1 LIVRRTALLL
11 LALAALLAAAP
22 VAQADDESV
31 FRAWTREN
39 TTLAKLESA
48 LGKNLKTWS
57 RSDGRNGGPALER
70 IAKIRRLVARRRAA
84 VTDEDA
90 STGKGASGR
99 KNALAALRDYD
110 AAMVKLRN
118 AINAGMDGNSRR
130 ASSYLGEYDALIA
143 RSQKYERRALAAFD
157 DAGVT

>member
-39 TTLAKLESA
+39 TTLAKLEDA
-48 LGKNLKTWS
+48 LDKNLKTWQ
-57 RSDGRNGGPALER
+57 RSGGKNGGPALER

-84 VTDEDA
+84 VTDEEA
-90 STGKGASGR
+90 STGNGGSGR

-110 AAMVKLRN
+110 AAMVKLRS
-118 AINAGMDGNSRR
+118 AINAGMDGDSR
-130 ASSYLGEYDALIA
+130 AATTYLGRYDELIA
-143 RSQKYERRALAAFD
+143 RSQRYEERALAAFR
-157 DAGVT
+157 DAGVA